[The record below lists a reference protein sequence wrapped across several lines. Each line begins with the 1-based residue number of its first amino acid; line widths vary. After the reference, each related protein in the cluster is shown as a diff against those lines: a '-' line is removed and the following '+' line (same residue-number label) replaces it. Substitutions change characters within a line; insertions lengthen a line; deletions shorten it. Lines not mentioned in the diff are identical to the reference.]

1 VKSSLILLAILISVF
16 GISPGRAQQQQQ
28 TLDIAKI
35 TCEQFLTSPEWSSR
49 ELSIWLSG
57 YYYGTRH
64 DTVFD
69 VGAAKQHSIDVLG
82 YCTEHPEMNLMEA
95 IQNAIGLKK

>member
-1 VKSSLILLAILISVF
+1 VKSSFILLAVLILVF
-16 GISPGRAQQQQQ
+16 GISPGRTQQQ
-28 TLDIAKI
+28 TIDIAKI
-35 TCEQFLTSPEWSSR
+35 TCEQFLASPEWSSS

-64 DTVFD
+64 NTVFN
-69 VGAAKQHSIDVLG
+69 VSAAKQHSIDVLG